1 MTIGHRHGE
10 GVGQIS
16 GADTLPCGV
25 VPGCRGRSVG
35 EPAISGDHDG
45 ALGSANRSAVGQA
58 VTVSIAGRHRTS
70 DHPGRFIGVTH
81 ERRQRLR
88 RRVGRADRHRNRHLH
103 RTAMP
108 IRHRHREG
116 VGQIRSHC
124 PIAGR
129 IVPRSCGRG
138 IGEPSIR
145 VDHHTALSRGRRT
158 TENQRITVRV
168 AGTDRTDDHSCHD
181 IRGAHHRNARHRGV
195 IGRSDH
201 NADQSS
207 RGSAVPVS
215 HGHREAI
222 RAPSIGRVEA
232 SGGMP
237 RSYGRCVG
245 ELPGGRINDD
255 RPLGGAR
262 RGGVDENVPIG
273 ITGVDLTDNH
283 AAGRIGGAYGRDFD
297 NRRRIVRGCGKRADS
312 HHDGHLDRPAITI
325 GHRHGE
331 GVDQICRHRFLAGRL
346 MPSRCGRGVGEPA
359 ISVDHHAALGRGG
372 RTTEGQRITVRVA
385 GDHGSDD
392 HARRLVRT
400 THRRGTR
407 HRGAIGRTD
416 HDADHRR
423 RRAAIPVNNGHR
435 EGVRQIGRHRFLAGR
450 LMPSRCGRGVG
461 EPAISVDHHAAL
473 GRGGR
478 TTEGQRITVR
488 VAGDHGSDDH
498 ARRLVRTTHRR
509 GTRHRGAIGRT
520 DHDADHRRRRAAI
533 PVSHG
538 HREGVRQISTG
549 RVEGGGAMAG
559 SIRRGV
565 GELPGCPIND
575 YRPLG
580 GARRRAV
587 GQGVPV
593 GVTGRHLARHHPGA
607 RIRSPDSRGLSERGA
622 VGRNGH
628 KDVDD
633 RRHRL
638 GDCLDDL
645 VDHLGDRG
653 NDSGDEGLNLL
664 DECGDRVDRRSCG
677 DRVDGLYRPRG
688 CGRSSDGRSR
698 GGPTRSHFGVD

>member
-392 HARRLVRT
+392 HARRLVRA
-400 THRRGTR
+400 THRRGT
-407 HRGAIGRTD
+407 H
-416 HDADHRR
+416 
-423 RRAAIPVNNGHR
+423 
-435 EGVRQIGRHRFLAGR
+435 
-450 LMPSRCGRGVG
+450 
-461 EPAISVDHHAAL
+461 
-473 GRGGR
+473 
-478 TTEGQRITVR
+478 
-488 VAGDHGSDDH
+488 
-498 ARRLVRTTHRR
+498 
-509 GTRHRGAIGRT
+509 HRGAIGRT